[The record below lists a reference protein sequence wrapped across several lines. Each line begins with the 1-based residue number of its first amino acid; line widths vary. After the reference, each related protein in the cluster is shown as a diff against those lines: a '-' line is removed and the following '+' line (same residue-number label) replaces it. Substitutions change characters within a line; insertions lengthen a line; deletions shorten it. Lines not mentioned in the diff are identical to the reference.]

1 MAKCGTLGKG
11 VSVEREEELKS
22 EVESMDDGVVDQR

>member
-11 VSVEREEELKS
+11 VSLEGEKELES